1 MRRVALLA
9 VSQCFGIIA
18 FCQSSFIVASQGQR
32 TPPDTPASVDSLF
45 NQFAK
50 TPASTRLPDSSCSAS
65 SANQMQ
71 PAVSSEKNQLFHIPC
86 MNPQLFA
93 LNAEDYM
100 QLPTPPHSPWP
111 QARSIP
117 IPTQWPGAK
126 PEPIPTTWPYLKL
139 LPLAES
145 KPDSTP
151 AR

>member
-1 MRRVALLA
+1 MRRIALLA

-18 FCQSSFIVASQGQR
+18 FCQSPAILSGTAQTPQPLFNLNSGQFAQNF
-32 TPPDTPASVDSLF
+32 PSNKLLELHCDSPDTRR
-45 NQFAK
+45 
-50 TPASTRLPDSSCSAS
+50 TRSTSLPDV
-65 SANQMQ
+65 NQ
-71 PAVSSEKNQLFHIPC
+71 PFHVPC

-126 PEPIPTTWPYLKL
+126 PEPIPTTWPNLKL